1 MSLSIG
7 IVGLPNVGKST
18 LFKALTKKE
27 VDIANYPFTTVEPN
41 VAVVPVPDENLDKL
55 AEIFKPEKITLAVIE
70 FIDIAGL
77 VKEAHLGKGLGNQ
90 FLAKIR
96 ETSLLVEVVR
106 VFEDKNVSH
115 VENSIDPERDIEII
129 KEELKQ
135 AGIEKPIIFVFNV
148 KSGADFCHYG
158 TSPEGRQ
165 VPKDYR
171 GIAIPLKDE
180 LEISELSDEERKEL
194 EIKTS
199 GLFDNLIKTCY
210 DALGLITFYTIKGGK
225 ETRATKVKK
234 GTNILDAAEKIHS
247 DFKEKFI
254 KAEVID
260 CKNLINA
267 GGWHQAREKGLIR
280 TEGKEYVVRDG
291 DVIEFKHG

>member
-1 MSLSIG
+1 MNLSIG

-18 LFKALTKKE
+18 LFKTLTKKE
-27 VDIANYPFTTVEPN
+27 VDIANYPFTTIEPN
-41 VAVVPVPDENLDKL
+41 VAVVAVPDENLEKL
-55 AEIFKPEKITLAVIE
+55 AQIFQPDKTTPAIIE

-96 ETSLLVEVVR
+96 ETNLLVEVVR

-115 VENSIDPERDIEII
+115 VENSIDPERDIKII
-129 KEELKQ
+129 REELKQ
-135 AGIEKPIIFVFNV
+135 AGIEKPIIYVFNV
-148 KSGADFCHYG
+148 KTDCNF
-158 TSPEGRQ
+158 Q
-165 VPKDYR
+165 VPKEYP
-171 GIAIPLKDE
+171 GSAISLKDE
-180 LEISELSDEERKEL
+180 LEISELSNDEKKEL

-199 GLFDNLIKTCY
+199 GALDNLIKNCY

-225 ETRATKVKK
+225 ETRATKIKK
-234 GTNILDAAEKIHS
+234 ETNILDAAEKIHS

-254 KAEVID
+254 KAEVIGCQDLID
-260 CKNLINA
+260 C
-267 GGWHQAREKGLIR
+267 GGWQQAREKGLIR
-280 TEGKEYVVRDG
+280 TEGKEYVVADG

>member
-18 LFKALTKKE
+18 LFKTLTKKE
-27 VDIANYPFTTVEPN
+27 VDIANFPFTTIEPN
-41 VAVVPVPDENLDKL
+41 VAVVAVPDENLEKL
-55 AEIFKPEKITLAVIE
+55 SQMLKPEKITPAAIE

-96 ETSLLVEVVR
+96 ETDLLVEVVR
-106 VFEDKNVSH
+106 AFEDKNVSH

-129 KEELKQ
+129 KAELKEDE
-135 AGIEKPIIFVFNV
+135 IEKPIIFVFNV
-148 KSGADFCHYG
+148 KADAG
-158 TSPEGRQ
+158 PKLPENYKGL
-165 VPKDYR
+165 
-171 GIAIPLKDE
+171 IIPLKDE
-180 LEISELSDEERKEL
+180 LDISELSEDEKKEL

-199 GLFDNLIKTCY
+199 GLVDELIKACY
-210 DALGLITFYTIKGGK
+210 SALGLITFYTIKGGK
-225 ETRATKVKK
+225 ETRATKVKQ

-247 DFKEKFI
+247 DFKEKFV
-254 KAEVID
+254 KAEVISCQD
-260 CKNLINA
+260 LIESGN
-267 GGWHQAREKGLIR
+267 WHHAREKGLIR
-280 TEGKEYVVRDG
+280 TEGKEYVVHDG

>member
-18 LFKALTKKE
+18 LFKTLTKKE
-27 VDIANYPFTTVEPN
+27 VDIASYPFTTIEPN
-41 VAVVPVPDENLDKL
+41 VAVVAVPDENLEKL
-55 AEIFKPEKITLAVIE
+55 AQIFKPDKVTPATIE

-77 VKEAHLGKGLGNQ
+77 VKEAHLGKGLGNK

-96 ETSLLVEVVR
+96 ETDLLVEVVR

-129 KEELKQ
+129 KTELKE
-135 AGIEKPIIFVFNV
+135 AGIEKPIIYVFNV
-148 KSGADFCHYG
+148 RPGSNFQLQKEHPGL
-158 TSPEGRQ
+158 
-165 VPKDYR
+165 
-171 GIAIPLKDE
+171 AIPLKE
-180 LEISELSDEERKEL
+180 EMEISELSDQEKREL
-194 EIKTS
+194 QIKTS
-199 GLFDNLIKTCY
+199 GLLDDLIKICY
-210 DALGLITFYTIKGGK
+210 QALGLITFYTIKGGK
-225 ETRATKVKK
+225 ETRATKIKK
-234 GTNILDAAEKIHS
+234 ETNILDAAEKIHT

-254 KAEVID
+254 KAEVVD
-260 CKNLINA
+260 CKDLIES
-267 GGWHQAREKGLIR
+267 GSWQQAREKGLIR

>member
-18 LFKALTKKE
+18 LFQALTKKE
-27 VDIANYPFTTVEPN
+27 VAIANYPFTTIEPN
-41 VAVVPVPDENLDKL
+41 VAIVSVPDKNLEKL
-55 AEIFKPEKITLAVIE
+55 NQIFRPEKITPAVIE

-96 ETSLLVEVVR
+96 ETNLLVEVVR

-115 VENSIDPERDIEII
+115 VENSIDPKRDIEII
-129 KEELKQ
+129 KEELKH
-135 AGIEKPIIFVFNV
+135 AGIEKPIIYVFNV
-148 KSGADFCHYG
+148 KSDAIFQAQKEYPGL
-158 TSPEGRQ
+158 
-165 VPKDYR
+165 
-171 GIAIPLKDE
+171 AIPLKDE
-180 LEISELSDEERKEL
+180 LDISELSDKEKEEL
-194 EIKTS
+194 EVKTS
-199 GLFDNLIKTCY
+199 GLLDDLIKTCY
-210 DALGLITFYTIKGGK
+210 SALGLITFYTIKGGK
-225 ETRATKVKK
+225 ETRATKIKQ

-254 KAEVID
+254 KAEVIS
-260 CKNLINA
+260 CKDLIGS
-267 GGWHQAREKGLIR
+267 GGWQQAREKGLIR
-280 TEGKEYVVRDG
+280 TEGKEYIVQDG

>member
-18 LFKALTKKE
+18 LFKTLTKKE
-27 VDIANYPFTTVEPN
+27 VDIANYPFTTIEPN
-41 VAVVPVPDENLDKL
+41 VAIVSVPDENLEKL
-55 AEIFKPEKITLAVIE
+55 SQIFKPEKVTPATIE

-96 ETSLLVEVVR
+96 ETNLLVEVVR
-106 VFEDKNVSH
+106 VFEDKNVPH
-115 VENSIDPERDIEII
+115 VENSIDPARDIGII

-148 KSGADFCHYG
+148 KPESDFQLPENYSGL
-158 TSPEGRQ
+158 
-165 VPKDYR
+165 
-171 GIAIPLKDE
+171 AIPLKDE
-180 LEISELSDEERKEL
+180 LEISELSVQEKEEL

-199 GLFDNLIKTCY
+199 GLIDDLIKTCY
-210 DALGLITFYTIKGGK
+210 RALGLITFYTIKGGK
-225 ETRATKVKK
+225 ETRATKIEK
-234 GTNILDAAEKIHS
+234 GTGILDAAEKIHS

-254 KAEVID
+254 KAEVVNYQD
-260 CKNLINA
+260 LLEA
-267 GGWHQAREKGLIR
+267 GGWYQAREKGLIR
-280 TEGKEYVVRDG
+280 TEGKEYVVQDG
-291 DVIEFKHG
+291 DVIEIKHG